1 MLQYQATM
9 PAGFLAVPYAQP
21 QREAMMAA
29 FKVTSVPRAMV
40 FGADGQLLCEN
51 AAAVPNL
58 TVSQLEYW
66 ERTAARQAAVAV
78 S

>member
-1 MLQYQATM
+1 MFATERQW
-9 PAGFLAVPYAQP
+9 LAWGRV
-21 QREAMMAA
+21 RCCL
-29 FKVTSVPRAMV
+29 KVTSVPRAMI
-40 FGADGQLLCEN
+40 FGADGQMLCEN

-58 TVSQLEYW
+58 SVSQLEYW